1 MAQVNQFASMVNDI
15 ITTKSYLPQSTETSS
30 AGINMPLLG
39 TAVEN
44 TIPKPMGY
52 GVGNKL
58 NNQTAMTS
66 TIEGGL
72 LEKTLH
78 KNLDPRLWTPE
89 EKLIPEVREQLLK
102 IALFFRDLV
111 DFYVVEDIKITGS
124 EANYNYEEDSDI
136 DLHLVYNFQNM
147 NVDPDLLSTYFKA
160 KKQLFNNEYDI
171 TIKGI
176 PVEIGVEDINTP
188 LVATG
193 SYSLLTDEW
202 ILKPTNSSREI
213 PDIYD
218 DELTDYCNR
227 IEQAIESHDKE
238 TIQSLWREIKNLR
251 KDSLYQASG
260 GEFAKGNLIYKRLR
274 SLGYITRLRQGLQQ
288 AISKELSL
296 ETAVD
301 DHIIPSNGYIRSML

>member
-1 MAQVNQFASMVNDI
+1 MAQDNQFASLINDI

-52 GVGNKL
+52 GVGNQL
-58 NNQTAMTS
+58 NNQTPMTS

-72 LEKTLH
+72 VEKTLH
-78 KNLDPRLWTPE
+78 STLDQRLWTPE

-102 IALFFRDLV
+102 IAFFFRDLV

-124 EANYNYEEDSDI
+124 EANYNYEENSDI
-136 DLHLVYNFQNM
+136 DLHLVYNFNEM
-147 NVDPDLLSTYFKA
+147 GISPELLTTYFNA
-160 KKQLFNNEYDI
+160 KKQLFNDEYNI

-176 PVEIGVEDINTP
+176 PVELGVEDINVP

-193 SYSLLTDEW
+193 SYSLLKDDW
-202 ILKPTNSSREI
+202 ILKPTNSNKEI
-213 PDIYD
+213 PDIYNED
-218 DELTDYCNR
+218 LAEYIQK
-227 IEQAIESHDKE
+227 IEQALATQNKDQIKAVCKE
-238 TIQSLWREIKNLR
+238 ISNLR
-251 KDSLYQASG
+251 KDSLYKATG

-274 SLGYITRLRQGLQQ
+274 ALGYVKRLWDGLSD
-288 AISKELSL
+288 AISKDLSL
-296 ETAVD
+296 ESAVD
-301 DHIIPSNGYIRSML
+301 DHIIPANGYIRSMI